1 MAIGKKS
8 PFKALIEKRHMKAN
22 KERIVLFNGA
32 VEDQENTTSALISN
46 YIRNRLTELGYAVEH
61 YNIVEK
67 NLPLLDLKLKH
78 IPAKVQ
84 EMVDLFGQ
92 AELHFWLAP
101 LYHGGIPG
109 VMKNCLDWL
118 EVTAENPKPYLT
130 DIKVG
135 LICWADGS
143 QAMQGINN
151 MDSIA
156 KALRAWTLP
165 YTVPIVKGQLT
176 TTINSKTI
184 DVNYSHKLDRLIHLA
199 LSKQII
205 TR

>member
-1 MAIGKKS
+1 
-8 PFKALIEKRHMKAN
+8 MKVY

-32 VEDQENTTSALISN
+32 VEDQENTTSALLSK
-46 YIRNRLTELGYAVEH
+46 YIHNRLTEKGYAVEH

-67 NLPLLDLKLKH
+67 NLPLLDLKLKD
-78 IPAKVQ
+78 IPAKVK
-84 EMVDLFGQ
+84 EMVDIFSQ

-118 EVTAENPKPYLT
+118 EVTAEDPKPYLT

-135 LICWADGS
+135 LVCWADGS

-165 YTVPIVKGQLT
+165 YTVPIVRGQLT

-184 DVNYSHKLDRLIHLA
+184 DVNYSHKLDRLIDLA